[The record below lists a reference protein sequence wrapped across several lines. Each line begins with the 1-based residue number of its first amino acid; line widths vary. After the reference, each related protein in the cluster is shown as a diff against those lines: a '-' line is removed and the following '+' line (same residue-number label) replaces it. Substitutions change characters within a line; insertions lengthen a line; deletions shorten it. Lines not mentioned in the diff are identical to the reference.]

1 MRPPPPS
8 TAQGPTKV
16 ATHPDDS
23 IEPPPPHQ
31 QQRFLLFSQ
40 PRSASSSFVN
50 VLNAHPQV
58 LCETEVL
65 SDSWDAD
72 GQAWKRDLGFRK
84 KGDIMRRLP
93 LFMASFWTSACS
105 FRAIG
110 PSSGNRAAERLL
122 RRKTRPS
129 ACGFKVFQRHF
140 RWLPPAAN
148 LSRLLRGA
156 PPGSV
161 RVIVLERR
169 NVSAEFASWRRA
181 MTSGNWGITP
191 GAQREHAAIGFRNPA
206 RAANTTFAQF
216 AQMHHAWFRQ
226 ARELVP
232 RPLMLHLWAEDLTR
246 DNASLL
252 DATARALAFLRVAQQ
267 GQSLS
272 TYTDAFA
279 RG

>member
-1 MRPPPPS
+1 MRPPS
-8 TAQGPTKV
+8 TASPTRQQTNAPHGPG
-16 ATHPDDS
+16 ADDS
-23 IEPPPPHQ
+23 VEQPH

-50 VLNAHPQV
+50 LLNAHPQV
-58 LCETEVL
+58 LCEAEVL

-93 LFMASFWTSACS
+93 SFMASFWASACG
-105 FRAIG
+105 FRPIG
-110 PSSGNRAAERLL
+110 PSSRAVQRL
-122 RRKTRPS
+122 RRRKRRPS

-140 RWLPPAAN
+140 RWMPPAAN

-169 NVSAEFASWRRA
+169 NVSAEFGSWRRA

-191 GAQREHAAIGFRNPA
+191 GAQRDAAAVGFRNPA

-216 AQMHHAWFRQ
+216 ARMHRAWFQ
-226 ARELVP
+226 KARELVP
-232 RPLMLHLWAEDLTR
+232 RPLLLHLWAEDLTR
-246 DNASLL
+246 DNVSLL
-252 DATARALAFLRVAQQ
+252 DATARALAFLRVAQ
-267 GQSLS
+267 GPEMS
-272 TYTDAFA
+272 TYADAFA